1 MSCIVLQIKSS
12 VVCFFSALSSSSIR
26 VVIATAL
33 CLVESM
39 FFCDVEHDVL
49 EANPPLLVVALE
61 GSVVALEGFPPLL
74 VVALE
79 GFGLSQYR
87 YHWLLYVSQEI
98 CMDLF
103 ATAPL
108 PSCVAAVD
116 EVVLNLVCPH
126 HVLYILSLLSTMSL
140 SVQLVWN

>member
-39 FFCDVEHDVL
+39 FFCGVEHDVL
-49 EANPPLLVVALE
+49 EASPPLLVVALE
-61 GSVVALEGFPPLL
+61 GSIVALEGFPPLL

-98 CMDLF
+98 CTDLF
-103 ATAPL
+103 AATAHL
-108 PSCVAAVD
+108 SSCLAAVD
-116 EVVLNLVCPH
+116 EVVLNVVCPH
-126 HVLYILSLLSTMSL
+126 HVLYILSLLSTG
-140 SVQLVWN
+140 VQLVWN

>member
-1 MSCIVLQIKSS
+1 M
-12 VVCFFSALSSSSIR
+12 CFFSALSSSSIR
-26 VVIATAL
+26 VVIAIAL

-39 FFCDVEHDVL
+39 FFCGVEHDVL
-49 EANPPLLVVALE
+49 EA
-61 GSVVALEGFPPLL
+61 SPPLL

-98 CMDLF
+98 CTDLF
-103 ATAPL
+103 AATAHL
-108 PSCVAAVD
+108 SSCLAAVD

-126 HVLYILSLLSTMSL
+126 HILYILSLLSMMSL
-140 SVQLVWN
+140 SGQELKFLGNRGSVLLSSKCPPGQWLLRSLCLPAS